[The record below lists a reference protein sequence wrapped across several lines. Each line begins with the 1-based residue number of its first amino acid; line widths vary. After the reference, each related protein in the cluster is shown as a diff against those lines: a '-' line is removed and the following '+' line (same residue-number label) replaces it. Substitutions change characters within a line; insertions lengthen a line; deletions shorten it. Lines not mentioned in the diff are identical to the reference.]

1 MARKKGKLHRMASSS
16 HLQGNQKHK
25 PADEQQRQSCI
36 CMFAYIYE
44 EKKKHRKRRHIQ
56 RQKFTKEKKKRS
68 PEDVILTSV
77 RHSPTLTADL
87 VRMTLVIEEE

>member
-44 EKKKHRKRRHIQ
+44 EEKTQEEETYPEAEIYKGKE
-56 RQKFTKEKKKRS
+56 EKKSRRRDFDKC
-68 PEDVILTSV
+68 TTFT
-77 RHSPTLTADL
+77 HSDS
-87 VRMTLVIEEE
+87 

>member
-44 EKKKHRKRRHIQ
+44 EEEKTQEEETYPEAEIYKGKE
-56 RQKFTKEKKKRS
+56 EKKFRRRDFDKC
-68 PEDVILTSV
+68 TTFT
-77 RHSPTLTADL
+77 HSDS
-87 VRMTLVIEEE
+87 